1 MTRMTGPD
9 CVVMCNLI
17 NTHTHI
23 HTHTQKHTRK
33 PRKSC
38 RRDQALSFRT
48 RHHLRKQSVALAGAR
63 QLHPQ
68 GTVPV
73 HAHRTEGVT
82 VFKGREGANG
92 VGGGI
97 GDGNGAG
104 TGTGT

>member
-1 MTRMTGPD
+1 
-9 CVVMCNLI
+9 MCNLI
-17 NTHTHI
+17 NTYTHTHI

-68 GTVPV
+68 GMVPV

-97 GDGNGAG
+97 GDGHGAG